1 MRRRRAGGGRLS
13 HAGTARVRR
22 ARVRR
27 CPRDAEV
34 LGLGT
39 RFVWGRGTRGPEGLR
54 RCPYKRLQAD
64 PQHGFPLP
72 TAAKRPGALP
82 PSL

>member
-1 MRRRRAGGGRLS
+1 MR
-13 HAGTARVRR
+13 
-22 ARVRR
+22 
-27 CPRDAEV
+27 CYPRDVEV

-39 RFVWGRGTRGPEGLR
+39 RFVWGRWTQGPEGLR

-72 TAAKRPGALP
+72 TATKPPRVLP
-82 PSL
+82 PSP